1 MLQKAMLQID
11 NAKGVKKDNRFR
23 TGAKGASGA
32 LQTLTKTVNDASKA
46 LKKGISSVSPGSIAM
61 GIVDAENGMITV
73 QYNPASIKYRAAAMA
88 QRTSSQ
94 DVGETT
100 ENIKPIPRISMVDMS
115 FRLVFHSTGDDDESV
130 RDQMEL
136 IMNMICNSPT
146 KKATFSWGKIAA
158 AGKLV
163 SFSGEYDM
171 FDDKGRPISGHMD
184 MTIRT
189 QADAKQEAR
198 TLGKIEDERSSKE
211 AKSESSAEAR

>member
-1 MLQKAMLQID
+1 MLQKAILQID

-23 TGAKGASGA
+23 AGGKGAAGA
-32 LQTLTKTVNDASKA
+32 LQTLTKTIGDASKA
-46 LKKGISSVSPGSIAM
+46 LKKGINSVSPGSIAM
-61 GIVDAENGMITV
+61 GMVDADNGMITV
-73 QYNPASIKYRAAAMA
+73 QYNPASIRYRAVAMA

-94 DVGETT
+94 DVGATT
-100 ENIKPIPRISMVDMS
+100 ENIKPIPRMSMVDMS

-136 IMNMICNSPT
+136 IMNMVCSSPT
-146 KKATFSWGKIAA
+146 KKASFSWGKLAA

-198 TLGKIEDERSSKE
+198 TLDKIEAERSTKE
-211 AKSESSAEAR
+211 AKSESGAGMR